1 MPPAWYRNPRPA
13 ADRTFAISLD
23 NRHRLSISSHD
34 SLFHTAITGPTG
46 VGKTTVLQHLLLS
59 DAYFGGSILYLDPK
73 GDTDN
78 ILARLPEY
86 RVKDTVVLD
95 ASAASPVGI
104 NILAYRG
111 QRPGQIADTVLSIM
125 KELYKDSWG
134 VYTNDVLSAA
144 LHTLVRI
151 KGANLLW
158 LYPLLTDTDFRER
171 ITAPVKNDIGLA
183 PFWKM
188 FGELNDPERRKM
200 LAPVQNKLRQLL
212 LHPELRNIFGQSEP
226 RFSLVELFTKRRIV
240 LVPLNKALNGEAGRL
255 VGSVVIG
262 LLWNMALSRAALP
275 ENKRHIVSV
284 YVDELPA
291 YVSAIS
297 DSFSDTLAQARSLG
311 VGLTVAY
318 QFREQLEK
326 SVRHGIDANARNKIC
341 FALAA
346 EDARA
351 MADTSST
358 LKADDF
364 RGLPKYHVYAQFYQN
379 GNSTGWVSG
388 RTLPMSKP
396 LRDPAELKRKVA
408 ALYGK
413 PGKEV
418 EREYKELLASCRDTG
433 GEAASGSVGRRA
445 KA

>member
-1 MPPAWYRNPRPA
+1 
-13 ADRTFAISLD
+13 
-23 NRHRLSISSHD
+23 
-34 SLFHTAITGPTG
+34 
-46 VGKTTVLQHLLLS
+46 
-59 DAYFGGSILYLDPK
+59 
-73 GDTDN
+73 
-78 ILARLPEY
+78 
-86 RVKDTVVLD
+86 
-95 ASAASPVGI
+95 
-104 NILAYRG
+104 
-111 QRPGQIADTVLSIM
+111 
-125 KELYKDSWG
+125 
-134 VYTNDVLSAA
+134 VLSAA

-158 LYPLLTDTDFRER
+158 LYPLLTDMDFCQRV
-171 ITAPVKNDIGLA
+171 TAPIKNDIGLA
-183 PFWKM
+183 PFWQM
-188 FGELNDPERRKM
+188 FEQLGDPERRKM

-212 LHPELRNIFGQSEP
+212 LRPELRNTFGQSAP
-226 RFSLVELFTKRRIV
+226 LFDLRDLFTKRRIV
-240 LVPLNKALNGEAGRL
+240 LVPLNKALNGQAGQL
-255 VGSVVIG
+255 IGSVVIG

-275 ENKRHIVSV
+275 ENRRHIVSV

-311 VGLTVAY
+311 VSLTVAY

-341 FALAA
+341 FSLAPA
-346 EDARA
+346 DAQA
-351 MADTSST
+351 MAAFTPNLT
-358 LKADDF
+358 ADDF
-364 RGLPKYHVYAQFYQN
+364 LALPKYHVYAQFYHN

-396 LRDPAELKRKVA
+396 LRDPAELKKKVA

-418 EREYKELLASCRDTG
+418 EREYQDLLAECRAAT
-433 GEAASGSVGRRA
+433 EAETAPGTVGRRA